1 MTAHSDD
8 DAPIV
13 RVLVDEQPASGA
25 WNMAVDALLLE
36 EAVSDGTCA
45 LRWYRW
51 EEPTLSLGHFQ
62 RLDDPLIEGRFADL
76 PRVRRLSGGGA
87 ILHDQELTYSCAVA
101 AEHPLAGR
109 PAAVYERMHAAII
122 GVLAEFGIAV
132 QPRGRTD
139 RAHDSNFLC
148 FHRHDANDLVYG
160 ADKVL
165 GSAQRRRRG
174 AVLQHGSLVLRR
186 SSVAPEFPGI
196 LDLCDDPPA
205 EETLLPAL
213 IDATARVL
221 GEQKTFDRLSDA
233 ECRRAAD
240 LSRQAALAGGTPA
253 ARYRRGES
261 QRLQ

>member
-1 MTAHSDD
+1 MTPPSDD

-13 RVLVDEQPASGA
+13 RVLVDEHPANGA
-25 WNMAVDALLLE
+25 WNMAVDGLLLE
-36 EAVSDGTCA
+36 KAVAYGTCA

-87 ILHDQELTYSCAVA
+87 ILHDQELTYSCAIGPK
-101 AEHPLAGR
+101 HPLAGR
-109 PAAVYERMHAAII
+109 PAALYERMHAAII
-122 GVLAEFGIAV
+122 GVLADFGIAL

-139 RAHDSNFLC
+139 LAHDANFLC
-148 FHRHDANDLVYG
+148 FHRLDANDLVYG

-186 SSVAPEFPGI
+186 SAVAPEFPGI

-213 IDATARVL
+213 IDATAQVL
-221 GEQKTFDRLSDA
+221 GERKTFDRPSDA
-233 ECRRAAD
+233 ERRRAAEQ
-240 LSRQAALAGGTPA
+240 SRRASK
-253 ARYRRGES
+253 RSR
-261 QRLQ
+261 